1 MIKNL
6 SICIPTYNRSK
17 HLYQLYTSL
26 IKQEGKNLIQIQLII
41 VDDGSVD
48 DTKDMVSKWIQEK
61 KLFIKYFYQI
71 NKGRAH
77 ALKKAIELADNEYS
91 IIVDDD
97 CYFLPDFLFKIKK
110 FNNKNIY
117 KNKIAGIC
125 YLREDSIGQLKGNKF
140 YKNYL
145 ITDLVT
151 IRQKYKKKGEISE
164 ITKTDILK
172 NNLYPSFIG
181 EKRISTDC
189 LWLSISENYNYIFIN
204 ETVRVSEYSND
215 GLTQNLRLYKILS
228 PKSSFYYEISVLK
241 NSKTNY
247 LRKYLSILKSTRW
260 FFSIKA
266 NERFKMIRTVPYRYC
281 VQFTL
286 FLIIGFVIYLTDL
299 LFRLKTNQKIR

>member
-1 MIKNL
+1 MINNL

-17 HLYQLYTSL
+17 YLSKLYKSL
-26 IKQEGKNLIQIQLII
+26 IKQDGKNLIDIQLVI
-41 VDDGSVD
+41 VDDGSTD
-48 DTKDMVSKWIQEK
+48 DTKDLVSKWIQDNN
-61 KLFIKYFYQI
+61 LSIKYYYQS

-77 ALKKAIELADNEYS
+77 ALKKAIEIAENDYS

-97 CYFLPDFLFKIKK
+97 CYFLPDFLYKIQK

-117 KNKIAGIC
+117 NTNIAGIC
-125 YLREDSIGQLKGNKF
+125 YLREDIKGNLKGNKF
-140 YKNYL
+140 SKNYL

-164 ITKTDILK
+164 ITKTNILK
-172 NNLYPSFIG
+172 NNLYPSFEG

-189 LWLSISENYNYIFIN
+189 LWLSISEDYKYIFIN
-204 ETVRVSEYSND
+204 ETIRVSEYADD
-215 GLTQNLRLYKILS
+215 GLSKNLRLYKILS